1 MNEQVVEITKKLE
14 ESLEN
19 LFESEKY
26 KQYLHT
32 MSKFHNYSWSN
43 VLLIGMQKPDA
54 AYVAGYNSWSKYFG
68 RHVKKGEKGIKIIAP
83 SPIKK
88 KVERDIVD
96 ENVNDGVAVTGTSE
110 SSIIGDLNTEVK
122 KKEVEIIISRFH
134 VATVFDYSQTEGR
147 ELPSIGVDELTGN
160 VEGFEKLIAALE
172 EISPVPVERDSIESG
187 AKGYFSPSEQ
197 KIVLQEGMSEIQ
209 TVKTLIHETAH
220 ALLHD
225 KAGAKVEGVEDKDGK
240 SRNSKEVEAESVAYT
255 VCDYLGIDT
264 GDYSF
269 GYIAGW
275 SQGRELK
282 ELKDSMETIR
292 KTASKI
298 ISGIED
304 KCFEKNIEKAVD
316 EIAEKSDS
324 GPEINRK
331 KVNLHK
337 RPEQIALA

>member
-43 VLLIGMQKPDA
+43 VLLIGMQRPDA
-54 AYVAGYNSWSKYFG
+54 TYVAGYNSWMKNFG
-68 RHVKKGEKGIKIIAP
+68 RYVKKGEKGIKIIAP

-96 ENVNDGVAVTGTSE
+96 SSENIASADPLLATNLSE
-110 SSIIGDLNTEVK
+110 KVRKE
-122 KKEVEIIISRFH
+122 EVEIIIPRFH
-134 VATVFDYSQTEGR
+134 VVTVFDYSQTEGK

-160 VEGFEKLIAALE
+160 VDGYEKIISALE
-172 EISPVPVERDSIESG
+172 EIAPVPIERGSIDSG

-197 KIVLQEGMSEIQ
+197 KIMLQDGMSEIQ

-225 KAGAKVEGVEDKDGK
+225 KDCAKVEGVEDKDGK

-275 SQGRELK
+275 SQGRDLK